1 MIVEYSFVTENG
13 ETHAPPWLSDSGYFQ
28 NPDDLR
34 LIGRAQEADL
44 QQLHAIGNV
53 VGLTRQQLIGQ
64 AQQQFTQAMMS
75 LDPSVPEMFNKLR
88 RPFEDTLRVLGV
100 KDVDAYLPTLEEA
113 AKIMKAQSEKGPSPE
128 QQKIQS
134 ETDLNKAKIE
144 DTMANTA
151 FTQKKAEDIDTD
163 NMFEALAAKRG
174 KLHSV
179 QVD

>member
-1 MIVEYSFVTENG
+1 MENYEFIDRKLINIDLALG
-13 ETHAPPWLSDSGYFQ
+13 FMSDE
-28 NPDDLR
+28 NR
-34 LIGRAQEADL
+34 
-44 QQLHAIGNV
+44 
-53 VGLTRQQLIGQ
+53 LTRQQLIGQ
-64 AQQQFTQAMMS
+64 AQQQFTQAMMG

-113 AKIMKAQSEKGPSPE
+113 AKIMQAQASKGPSAE
-128 QQKIQS
+128 QQKMQS

-151 FTQKKAEDIDTD
+151 FTQKKSEDIDTD

-174 KLHSV
+174 KLTSV